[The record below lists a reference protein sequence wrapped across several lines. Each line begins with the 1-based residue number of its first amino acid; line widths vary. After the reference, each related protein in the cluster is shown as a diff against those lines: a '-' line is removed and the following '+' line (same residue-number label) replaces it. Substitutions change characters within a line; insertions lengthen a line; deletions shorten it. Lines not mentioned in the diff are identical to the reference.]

1 MIILTIGTYDL
12 VVLYTVGKL
21 FSKLEHIEI
30 SALCVYFKDFI
41 AKKLN
46 CNQRYIHI
54 KKVKGYH

>member
-30 SALCVYFKDFI
+30 SALCVYFKGFI
-41 AKKLN
+41 AKKTKL
-46 CNQRYIHI
+46 QPKIHSH
-54 KKVKGYH
+54 KES